1 MASKIQ
7 ERLIAEFGGLF
18 DGKTT
23 ALDALGA
30 GDRELPGSAAET
42 LTQLGRSVAGL
53 PVGPRVREGPPMANM
68 DGAGQPARILPVVV
82 PMRAESLAD
91 AAAELREIAVGVAAT
106 TAGTDTRGGSVPATD
121 GGSDSGTSVSSIAT
135 TFLESGFGIVPL
147 ITGLMGLFSGG
158 TDAGPSL
165 EKYAMPS
172 SLSFDS
178 ADIGSRLSAADFDQT
193 GSPRVYATSPAAQA
207 GAGGGSDSVSGSNPP
222 PPSGGSSPQI
232 TVNVQAMDAQSFM
245 DYSSQIAQA
254 VRGAM
259 LNLSSLGNDVVNEL
273 HYGQHFPCP
282 ERKTKAVRC
291 TISGD

>member
-1 MASKIQ
+1 VASKIQ
-7 ERLIAEFGGLF
+7 ERLLEEFGGLF

-68 DGAGQPARILPVVV
+68 DGAGQPADP
-82 PMRAESLAD
+82 AGSSANATESLAD
-91 AAAELREIAVGVAAT
+91 AATELREIAVGVAAT
-106 TAGTDTRGGSVPATD
+106 PAGTDTRGGSVPATD
-121 GGSDSGTSVSSIAT
+121 GGSQSGTSVSSIAT

-147 ITGLMGLFSGG
+147 ITGLMGLFSGA
-158 TDAGPSL
+158 TDAAPPL

-193 GSPRVYATSPAAQA
+193 GSPRVYDSPAAQA

-259 LNLSSLGNDVVNEL
+259 LNLSSLNDVVNEL
-273 HYGQHFPCP
+273 
-282 ERKTKAVRC
+282 
-291 TISGD
+291 